1 MKILLVDDE
10 PLELLNLRKILNDFG
25 ELDVILVENGLD
37 AIDTLRSEK
46 IDMIFLD
53 IKMPG
58 LSGLETLEIIRK
70 DWPDTVVSIISAYS
84 DFQYA
89 QKAIELG
96 ASYYLLKPFRKNDF
110 LEIFMKLR
118 NLWAE
123 KRSMKM
129 LFKQSLLENLIF
141 GEGHLPNS
149 EILRYFTFI
158 PKVVFVI
165 KCDHPVWRKKFD
177 SYFAPLEGYLTPE
190 PIGDLYLYIT
200 SRQNLDTAMGKIL
213 QLEIEL
219 GDSFVYGV
227 GSSNHLRSSYQDALQ
242 NMDTRDESIVSRS
255 MQYIQTSYYK
265 ALTLSDVAQAVHV
278 SASHLNRLLKKE
290 KGKTF
295 TEILLN
301 VRINKAKELLKQN
314 YNVEVVSDMVGFNS
328 PAYFAVS
335 FKKFTGISP
344 SQYKREIG

>member
-10 PLELLNLRKILNDFG
+10 PLELLNLKKILNDFG
-25 ELDVILVENGLD
+25 ERDVILVENGLD
-37 AIDTLRSEK
+37 AIDTLKNEQ

-70 DWPDTVVSIISAYS
+70 DWPDKVVAIVSAYS

-96 ASYYLLKPFRKNDF
+96 ASSYLLKPFRKQDF
-110 LEIFMKLR
+110 IETFMKLR
-118 NLWAE
+118 TLWDE
-123 KRSMKM
+123 KRSRNM
-129 LFKQSLLENLIF
+129 LFKQSLLENLIY

-149 EILRYFTFI
+149 EVLRYFTFI
-158 PKVVFVI
+158 PKVVVTI
-165 KCDHPVWRKKFD
+165 KCELANWKENFVN
-177 SYFAPLEGYLTPE
+177 YFSQIEGYLTPE
-190 PIGDLYLYIT
+190 PIGDVFLYIT
-200 SRQNLDTAMGKIL
+200 SKQNLEITMEKIL

-219 GDSFVYGV
+219 GDSFVYGYGV
-227 GSSNHLRSSYQDALQ
+227 SNQLKNSYQDALKY
-242 NMDTRDESIVSRS
+242 MDTKDESIVNRS
-255 MQYIQTSYYK
+255 MQFIQTNYYK
-265 ALTLSDVAQAVHV
+265 ALTLTDVAQAVHV
-278 SASHLNRLLKKE
+278 SVSHLNRLLKKE

-344 SQYKREIG
+344 SQYKRGIG